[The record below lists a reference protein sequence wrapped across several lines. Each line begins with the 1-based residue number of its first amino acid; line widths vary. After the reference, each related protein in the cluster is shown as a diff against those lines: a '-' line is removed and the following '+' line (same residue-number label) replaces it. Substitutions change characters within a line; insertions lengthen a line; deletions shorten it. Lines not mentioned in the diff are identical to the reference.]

1 MDSKNKQE
9 LLQKAKNSTD
19 NGLLIQI
26 SATFLSEGLFEEA
39 KNILKKIDESGEY
52 IFQKNYC
59 IGLALKAEGDLDR
72 VIKHF
77 GVALRA
83 NPDYLQLYPITA
95 AACFQN
101 NMIEEGDKLMNILK
115 DKDHYFFQHVAG
127 IAAHYK
133 K

>member
-59 IGLALKAEGDLDR
+59 IGLALKAEGNLDGA
-72 VIKHF
+72 IKHF

-101 NMIEEGDKLMNILK
+101 NMIEAVSYTHLTQPTK
-115 DKDHYFFQHVAG
+115 A
-127 IAAHYK
+127 
-133 K
+133 